1 MLKAA
6 VSDALF
12 FVFTTNDDRA
22 LTAPTSAN
30 TPRTDLQ
37 L

>member
-1 MLKAA
+1 MLDAA
-6 VSDALF
+6 VSAAAF

-30 TPRTDLQ
+30 TPHTDLQ

>member
-1 MLKAA
+1 MFNAA
-6 VSDALF
+6 VSAAGLL
-12 FVFTTNDDRA
+12 VFTTNDIRA

-30 TPRTDLQ
+30 TPQPDLQ